1 MCIPFLKHWVTGL
14 MVIMTV
20 VALVPHLAYAQPV
33 LTGSERGSSA
43 ASRSPVIQLGMGFTV
58 PTLHLGAA
66 DEPDDGYA
74 KPSGTL
80 IFRSYIPLKGNID
93 LMVDLVL
100 PRFKVNEGRF
110 TENTGYDIQKS
121 FYKGKML
128 SLGARWII
136 STTPS
141 RRGFVMVSGGMYQL
155 IFDRFIEG
163 MRSED
168 SVDATVIKGAFKPGF
183 AFGGGMEFKLGEVA
197 VDGVLR
203 YHYYLDQG
211 NFGEGALAWLELGVQ
226 ISFNLTG

>member
-1 MCIPFLKHWVTGL
+1 

-20 VALVPHLAYAQPV
+20 VALAPHRVYAQPV

-43 ASRSPVIQLGMGFTV
+43 ASRRPVIQIGTGFAV
-58 PTLHLGAA
+58 PNLHLGAS
-66 DEPDDGYA
+66 DEANDGYA
-74 KPSGTL
+74 RPNVTM

-100 PRFKVNEGRF
+100 PRFKVNENRF
-110 TENTGYDIQKS
+110 FENTGHVISKS

-136 STTPS
+136 SNTPS

-155 IFDRFIEG
+155 IFDRFIDG
-163 MRSED
+163 LRSEESFD
-168 SVDATVIKGAFKPGF
+168 MTVIKGAFKPGI
-183 AFGGGMEFKLGEVA
+183 AFGGGMEFKLGDVA

-211 NFGEGALAWLELGVQ
+211 NFGRGALGWFELGIQV
-226 ISFNLTG
+226 SLNLTT